1 MARFSFGLFGQDT
14 NELLAGQKVK
24 IKNVDTGQFVAST
37 SPEGSQLRIYDN
49 NDGTYFVDGHLVYIR
64 FMSTLILMS
73 KRSSKIFHSIMKKS
87 RRI

>member
-24 IKNVDTGQFVAST
+24 IKNVDTGQFVSST

-49 NDGTYFVDGHLVYIR
+49 NDGTYFVDGLPSGLYSVYVN
-64 FMSTLILMS
+64 SDTNVQEELQLH
-73 KRSSKIFHSIMKKS
+73 KEL
-87 RRI
+87 